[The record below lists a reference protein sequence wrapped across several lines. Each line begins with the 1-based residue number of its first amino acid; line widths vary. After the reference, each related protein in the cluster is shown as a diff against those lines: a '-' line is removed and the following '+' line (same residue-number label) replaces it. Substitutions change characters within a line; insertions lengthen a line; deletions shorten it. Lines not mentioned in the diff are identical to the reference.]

1 MSKRAIFQDMINMLS
16 GKSDMTKAQTEKFC
30 RQFFTTIR
38 EALLR
43 EDYVK
48 VKGLGI
54 FKLINVSGR
63 ESVDVNTGQRIEIS
77 AHNRIVFT
85 PDKTMASRINRPF
98 ENFETVVLDEADEG
112 NEPATNV
119 PDVKSDEQGET
130 DMEEER
136 SQSIY
141 LGDDDEA
148 EDGGQVNLMPEQE
161 HADVPVQD
169 EPEQDNASDLQTD
182 TEEEPQEEYEIDS
195 GTPVWKKILCAA
207 LLLLLLG
214 AAYFVGYYR
223 LLGNTDILPSA
234 PKSVGKEMPK
244 QTAPVP
250 AVKDTMALPDDSIAE
265 TKETDWK
272 AEAAKYEQMPNA
284 DYLIVGELETHEMG
298 VGESIIRLS
307 QKLYGSKDMA
317 KYVIF
322 HNHISNPDVIHVGKK
337 VVFPKLHKSE
347 DTEN

>member
-16 GKSDMTKAQTEKFC
+16 GKSDISKAQAEKFC
-30 RQFFTTIR
+30 RQFFSTIR

-48 VKGLGI
+48 VKGLGT

-98 ENFETVVLDEADEG
+98 ENFETVVVDEPDESDVSITETPTV
-112 NEPATNV
+112 NET
-119 PDVKSDEQGET
+119 DEQR
-130 DMEEER
+130 DMEIEEC

-141 LGDDDEA
+141 LGDNE
-148 EDGGQVNLMPEQE
+148 ETEEKNEVILTQEQE
-161 HADVPVQD
+161 KADNLS
-169 EPEQDNASDLQTD
+169 EQDTVPNSTSDTPED
-182 TEEEPQEEYEIDS
+182 TEEPQEYETES
-195 GTPVWKKILCAA
+195 RFPVWKKILCAV
-207 LLLLLLG
+207 LLLLMLTV
-214 AAYFVGYYR
+214 AYFIGYYK
-223 LLGNTDILPSA
+223 LLGNTDLPLSMQT
-234 PKSVGKEMPK
+234 SVNTE
-244 QTAPVP
+244 QTTRIAALS
-250 AVKDTMALPDDSIAE
+250 AVKDTTNLSNDSIGDV
-265 TKETDWK
+265 KETDL
-272 AEAAKYEQMPNA
+272 AADASKYEQMPNA
-284 DYLIVGELETHEMG
+284 EYLIVGELETHEMG

-322 HNHISNPDVIHVGKK
+322 YNHISNPDVVHVGRK
-337 VVFPKLHKSE
+337 VVFPKLLKKENSE
-347 DTEN
+347 N